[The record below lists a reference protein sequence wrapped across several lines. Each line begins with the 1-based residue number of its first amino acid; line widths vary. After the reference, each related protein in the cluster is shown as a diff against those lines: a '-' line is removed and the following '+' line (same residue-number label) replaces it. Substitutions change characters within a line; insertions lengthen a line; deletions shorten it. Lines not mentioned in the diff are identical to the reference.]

1 YNNLCR
7 LYREMDLYDSAIY
20 YGELSYNLGLKYHV
34 RAYIASASGQLS
46 LIYGA
51 MGDFEKA
58 WHFERIYNLQRDT
71 ILNEWKEKEIT
82 ELTEK
87 YRTESQEDKIKRQQ
101 VQIRYSIFAGI
112 IFLILFVVLV
122 IL

>member
-1 YNNLCR
+1 
-7 LYREMDLYDSAIY
+7 
-20 YGELSYNLGLKYHV
+20 
-34 RAYIASASGQLS
+34 
-46 LIYGA
+46 
-51 MGDFEKA
+51 A

-101 VQIRYSIFAGI
+101 VQIRYSIFDGI

-122 IL
+122 ILIFRLNRQRERIARIQKQTVEQNLELEEVNKLKDRLLSVLS